1 MAITLVPMICPQCH
15 ATIEVPVEKS
25 ECFCTHCGTRILIDN
40 DNVKT
45 ININQR
51 ITDDA
56 RIEEAKS
63 RSRQDLNKVAVA
75 ASICAAVV
83 VAIALIAVVIMQAL
97 RAGR

>member
-15 ATIEVPVEKS
+15 ATIDAPVDKDS
-25 ECFCTHCGTRILIDN
+25 CFCTHCGTRILINN

-45 ININQR
+45 ININQH

-56 RIEEAKS
+56 RIEEAKAK
-63 RSRQDLNKVAVA
+63 SRQDLSKVSVVA
-75 ASICAAVV
+75 AICAAVM
-83 VAIALIAVVIMQAL
+83 VALALIAIVLMEAL